1 MSMELL
7 TFGIIFILANASIL
21 YFFYTLF
28 LKKININNNKNE
40 DINIKIE
47 LLREQIKLGTII
59 MHNNSV
65 LISKNKK
72 DIDAFEAFINAALT
86 INDNDVIH

>member
-1 MSMELL
+1 MELL

-28 LKKININNNKNE
+28 LKKINENINNNKNE